1 MGNLSLGGRKMR
13 KSSVIRQV
21 PYSGNG
27 NNGPDTM
34 YVVDLY
40 ENERKV
46 GTNEFPGKSIHYAEA
61 FARNWEEGIIKN
73 DK

>member
-1 MGNLSLGGRKMR
+1 MIEMR

-21 PYSGNG
+21 PFFGNG
-27 NNGPDTM
+27 NDGPDTM
-34 YVVDLY
+34 YVVDMY

-61 FARNWEEGIIKN
+61 FARNWDTGIIKN